1 MKVKKI
7 YELSHRVDHTKEEYR
22 LDVDSRQVEGWEQ
35 FAKYP
40 RLPDHQYI
48 ISEVT
53 LCTHV
58 GTHIEMPFHHDANG
72 LDMADF
78 PVEKLVGETVVLDIS
93 KYGNNE
99 EISTDE
105 LKKIASD
112 SIQPDD
118 IVFFYT
124 GLDKNYYT
132 DKQHDRPFFSTDAI
146 RWLVEDAKIKVMG
159 VDTSGHEIRHADSTP
174 VVGQPNHEFLLKAGV
189 PLIEYLT
196 NLKPLLEKRT
206 WTFTLPVRII
216 GIESFPV
223 RVIAVDWE
231 DA

>member
-7 YELSHRVDHTKEEYR
+7 YELSHRIDPQKEEYR
-22 LDVDSRQVEGWEQ
+22 LEVDSRQVEKWEQ

-40 RLPDHQYI
+40 RLPEHQYL

-58 GTHIEMPFHHDANG
+58 GTHVEMPFHHDKDG
-72 LDMADF
+72 LDVGDF
-78 PVEKLVGETVVLDIS
+78 PVEPLVGETVVLDIS
-93 KYGNNE
+93 AYGNNE
-99 EISTDE
+99 EISRAD
-105 LKKIASD
+105 LIDIAGD
-112 SIQPDD
+112 QIQPGD

-132 DKQHDRPFFSTDAI
+132 DKQHDRPYFATDAI
-146 RWLVEDAKIKVMG
+146 AWLIESKVKLMG
-159 VDTSGHEIRHADSTP
+159 VDTSGHEIRHKDSSP
-174 VVGQPNHEFLLKAGV
+174 VVGQPNHELLLGAGI

-196 NLKPLLEKRT
+196 NLKPLLGKRL
-206 WTFTLPVRII
+206 WTFTLPVRIM
-216 GIESFPV
+216 GVESFPA